1 MGKILVVDDN
11 PSILKYVEDILE
23 GSDREITSCGDGISA
38 RDAFRAS
45 NFDLVISDLAMPGI
59 DGFELITEIRAMDP
73 DVPIIIITG
82 VGGVDEAV
90 MAIKKGASDFVI
102 KPFQHQEFRVKVEK
116 NLEYY
121 NLKKEVERLKREC
134 GDRDGQAIVVGSSQ
148 IMKRLVSNIRQV
160 ARSNA
165 SIVIYGESGTGKE
178 LIAKSIHR
186 ESDRRDRPFL
196 PIDCSA
202 LTETI
207 IESELFG
214 HVKGA
219 FTGADRAK
227 KGLLEEADG
236 GTVFLDEIGNLN
248 WQTQSKLLRFLQE
261 REVKPVGS
269 SKVTK
274 VNVRIISATNANLR
288 KEIETGKFREDLFYR
303 LSGIELNVPP
313 LRDRLE
319 DLPYLAEHFIR
330 KYARDLGKE
339 TAFID
344 GEAIEILMK
353 RAWNG
358 NVRELEH
365 LIEHAIVVETHER
378 VTAATIL
385 RILPER
391 AENVAGNGSPSIDA
405 PRTDLGEVVA
415 SFEKGHILKV
425 IDLAGNNRARAA
437 RMLGISRSVL
447 YEKLKKHGIE

>member
-1 MGKILVVDDN
+1 MGNILIVDDN
-11 PSILKYVEDILE
+11 PSVLKYVEDVLGGTGHAITACAE
-23 GSDREITSCGDGISA
+23 GLSA
-38 RDAFRAS
+38 RDAFRAGS
-45 NFDLVISDLAMPGI
+45 FDLVISDLAMPGL

-73 DVPIIIITG
+73 DVPVMIITG

-102 KPFQHQEFRVKVEK
+102 KPFQPQEFRVKVEK
-116 NLEYY
+116 NLEYFG
-121 NLKKEVERLKREC
+121 LKKEVERLRRDREE
-134 GDRDGQAIVVGSSQ
+134 RDGAGVVVGTSPL
-148 IMKRLVSNIRQV
+148 MKRLVANIRQV

-178 LIAKSIHR
+178 LIAKTIHR
-186 ESDRRDRPFL
+186 ESDRHMRPFI

-219 FTGADRAK
+219 FTGADRARR
-227 KGLLEEADG
+227 GLLEEADG
-236 GTVFLDEIGNLN
+236 GTIFLDEIGNLN

-269 SKVTK
+269 SKVMK
-274 VNVRIISATNANLR
+274 VNVRVISATNANLR
-288 KEIETGKFREDLFYR
+288 REIETGKFREDLYYR
-303 LSGIELNVPP
+303 LSGIELTVPA
-313 LRDRLE
+313 LRERLE

-330 KYARDLGKE
+330 KYARDLGKK
-339 TAFID
+339 TGFID
-344 GEAIEILMK
+344 GEAIEILKK

-365 LIEHAIVVETHER
+365 LIEHAIVVEMQDR
-378 VTAATIL
+378 ISASTIS

-391 AENVAGNGSPSIDA
+391 AESANGNGAASPGTSDM
-405 PRTDLGEVVA
+405 DLVEAVSA
-415 SFEKGHILKV
+415 FEKNHIQRV
-425 IDLAGNNRARAA
+425 IELAGNNRARAA
-437 RMLGISRSVL
+437 RMLGISRSVF